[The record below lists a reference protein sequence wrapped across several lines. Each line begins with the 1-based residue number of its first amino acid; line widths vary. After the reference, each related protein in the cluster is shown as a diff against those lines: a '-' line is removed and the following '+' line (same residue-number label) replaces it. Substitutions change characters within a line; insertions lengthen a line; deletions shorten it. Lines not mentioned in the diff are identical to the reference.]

1 MAVKPRSSDP
11 TPAQDTPRVPLP
23 DAFEDARGRI
33 QTLVDGG
40 IQSVQVITSKANT
53 VRANHFHKTDSHYM
67 YVISGSMKYYHRPAG
82 DRSTPAMV
90 LIRQGEMVY
99 TPPLVEHA
107 VEFPEDTVFIN
118 ITGKTR
124 EQKSYE
130 DDLVRIELLKP
141 GGHAA

>member
-1 MAVKPRSSDP
+1 VKDISQPKSMGQHAP
-11 TPAQDTPRVPLP
+11 GVPLP
-23 DAFEDARGRI
+23 DPFEDSRGRI

-67 YVISGSMKYYHRPAG
+67 YVVSGSMKYYHRPAG
-82 DRSTPAMV
+82 DRSSPAV
-90 LIRQGEMVY
+90 VTVRQGEMVY

-130 DDLVRIELLKP
+130 DDLVRVELLKP
-141 GGHAA
+141 GDHAA

>member
-1 MAVKPRSSDP
+1 VKDVSQPKSTGLHAPGVR
-11 TPAQDTPRVPLP
+11 LP
-23 DAFEDARGRI
+23 IPFEDARGRI

-40 IQSVQVITSKANT
+40 VQSVQVITSKANT
-53 VRANHFHKTDSHYM
+53 VRANHFHKTDSHFM
-67 YVISGSMKYYHRPAG
+67 YVVSGSMKYYHRPAG

-90 LIRQGEMVY
+90 LVKEGEMVF
-99 TPPLVEHA
+99 TPPLIEHA

-130 DDLVRIELLKP
+130 DDLVRVELVKP
-141 GGHAA
+141 GGHVA

>member
-1 MAVKPRSSDP
+1 MKDISRPKNMGRHAPG
-11 TPAQDTPRVPLP
+11 VPLP
-23 DAFEDARGRI
+23 APFEDSRGRI

-40 IQSVQVITSKANT
+40 VQSVQVITSKANT

-67 YVISGSMKYYHRPAG
+67 YVVSGSMRYYHRAAG
-82 DRSTPAMV
+82 DRSPPAMLLV
-90 LIRQGEMVY
+90 REGEMVF

-130 DDLVRIELLKP
+130 DDLVRVELLKP
-141 GGHAA
+141 GEHAA

>member
-1 MAVKPRSSDP
+1 MKSRIHEKGG
-11 TPAQDTPRVPLP
+11 AQAAPQVPLP

-40 IQSVQVITSKANT
+40 IESVQVITSKANT

-67 YVISGSMKYYHRPAG
+67 YVVSGSMKYYHRAAG
-82 DRSTPAMV
+82 DRSAPAMV
-90 LIRQGEMVY
+90 TVRQGEMVY

-130 DDLVRIELLKP
+130 DDLVRVELVKP